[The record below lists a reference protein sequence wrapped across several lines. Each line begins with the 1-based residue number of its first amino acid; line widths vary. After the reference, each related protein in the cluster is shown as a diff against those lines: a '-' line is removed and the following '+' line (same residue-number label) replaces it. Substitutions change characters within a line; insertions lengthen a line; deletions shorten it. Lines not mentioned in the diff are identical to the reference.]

1 LALEL
6 NVLSEN
12 GMDTPIK
19 KSTLG
24 MDENTAAGLLVL
36 LAVIGFGIVALILI
50 FVEKESKFVKFHCI
64 QAVALLVVMALCY
77 VVGTILM
84 IIVIGFI
91 FYFVAIVPWI
101 FLIIQCIKA
110 FQNEEYKV
118 PLIGEIC
125 ANWAGGTR

>member
-1 LALEL
+1 
-6 NVLSEN
+6 
-12 GMDTPIK
+12 MDTPVK

-24 MDENTAAGLLVL
+24 MEENTAAGLMVL
-36 LAVIGFGIVALILI
+36 LAVIGIGIVTLILI

-64 QAVALLVVMALCY
+64 QAVALLVVMAICY

-84 IIVIGFI
+84 VVLIGFI
-91 FYFVAIVPWI
+91 FYLLAIVPWI
-101 FLIIQCIKA
+101 FMVIQCIKA

-118 PLIGEIC
+118 PLIGEMC